1 MSFGSCCILDGSR
14 YSLMNAKSVEV
25 KGEELGLL
33 VNFEV
38 TQTFYHEESSPK
50 EVSYIFPNDLKMCIY
65 DTTFVG
71 EEIIK
76 PKLEPKKE
84 A

>member
-1 MSFGSCCILDGSR
+1 MSFGSCCIVDNSR

-38 TQTFYHEESSPK
+38 TQTFYHEKSDPK

>member
-14 YSLMNAKSVEV
+14 YSLMDEKSVEV

-33 VNFEV
+33 FNFEV

-50 EVSYIFPNDLKMCIY
+50 KVSYIFPNDLKMCHTLPFLSNY
-65 DTTFVG
+65 LALNSLG
-71 EEIIK
+71 SS
-76 PKLEPKKE
+76 
-84 A
+84 